1 MVTWVA
7 TQVVTPVRRE
17 AMARHSSTTPDLFAL
32 VVNVV
37 YDGDGVGDS
46 DGDGDRDYHLNRR

>member
-32 VVNVV
+32 MVNVV
-37 YDGDGVGDS
+37 YDGDGYGI
-46 DGDGDRDYHLNRR
+46 LW